1 VGTFQYLRMG
11 DIATDTLIRRTDS
24 QVSTAMEGETILLQ
38 LESGNYFSLNEVGAL
53 VWNELEAPRTVQQLC
68 ERVCAEYEV
77 DVQLCLRDV
86 TQLIEHLLK
95 EQMVEL
101 G

>member
-1 VGTFQYLRMG
+1 
-11 DIATDTLIRRTDS
+11 
-24 QVSTAMEGETILLQ
+24 MEGEMILLQ

-53 VWNELEAPRTVQQLC
+53 VWNQLEAPRTVQQLC
-68 ERVCAEYEV
+68 DRVCAEYDV
-77 DVQLCLRDV
+77 DAQVCVRDV
-86 TQLIEHLLK
+86 TQLIQHLLK

>member
-1 VGTFQYLRMG
+1 MG
-11 DIATDTLIRRTDS
+11 DIAADTIIRRTDS

-53 VWNELEAPRTVQQLC
+53 VWNELEAPRTVQELC
-68 ERVCAEYEV
+68 DRVCTEYEV
-77 DVQLCLRDV
+77 DAQLCLRDV
-86 TQLIEHLLK
+86 MQLIQHLLK

>member
-1 VGTFQYLRMG
+1 MG

-68 ERVCAEYEV
+68 DRVCSEYEV
-77 DVQLCLRDV
+77 DAQHCLRDV